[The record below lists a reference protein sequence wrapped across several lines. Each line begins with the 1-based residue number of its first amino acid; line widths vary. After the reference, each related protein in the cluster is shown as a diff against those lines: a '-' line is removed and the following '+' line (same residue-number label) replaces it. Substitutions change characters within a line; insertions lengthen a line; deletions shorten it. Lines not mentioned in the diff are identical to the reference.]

1 MKRTHYINATL
12 TALILALPLSS
23 AFADERAG
31 DIVSVRGNVFVERAK
46 DIIKAEPKLGLREAD
61 SVATEEQSRAK
72 LLFRDDSILTLG
84 PKSRL
89 IVKQYLYSPENKR
102 AESVYE
108 LLDGKLRAVVGSPG
122 FTVKTP
128 TAFAAA
134 RGTIFLIWFDSATNS
149 TGIAVIEGEVVVKNI
164 NAAIG
169 GEVRLGPGQVS
180 TVAGDGSPVEPR
192 PFTGTP
198 ADGKKADADGK
209 DGGGALAESETIRIL
224 QEVRVE
230 GTPVLT
236 LPEFKMELLKPSGM
250 VVERLPAV
258 PKTPPINETPGV
270 IGKTPVTINL
280 NFHGTP
286 VNVNVNFPEP
296 R

>member
-1 MKRTHYINATL
+1 MNRNYFNAIL
-12 TALILALPLSS
+12 TALMLTLSLSS

-31 DIVSVRGNVFVERAK
+31 DIVSVRGNVFVERAR

-89 IVKQYLYSPENKR
+89 VVKQYLYSPENKR

-180 TVAGDGSPVEPR
+180 TVAKDGSPVEPR
-192 PFTGTP
+192 PFAGTP
-198 ADGKKADADGK
+198 GEIKKADADSK
-209 DGGGALAESETIRIL
+209 DGGALAESETIRII

-236 LPEFKMELLKPSGM
+236 LPDFKMESFKPSGL
-250 VVERLPAV
+250 VVERLPFV

-280 NFHGTP
+280 NFHEPQT
-286 VNVNVNFPEP
+286 NVKVNFPDS

>member
-1 MKRTHYINATL
+1 MKRANYINAIL
-12 TALILALPLSS
+12 TALMLTLSVS
-23 AFADERAG
+23 TAFADERAG

-61 SVATEEQSRAK
+61 SVATEDQSRAK

-134 RGTIFLIWFDSATNS
+134 RGTIFLIWYDSATKS

-164 NAAIG
+164 NASIG
-169 GEVRLGPGQVS
+169 GEVRLGSGQVS
-180 TVAGDGSPVEPR
+180 TVAKDGSPVEPK

-198 ADGKKADADGK
+198 ADVKKAES
-209 DGGGALAESETIRIL
+209 GGESGALAESETVRIL

-236 LPEFKMELLKPSGM
+236 LPEFKMELLKPSGL
-250 VVERLPAV
+250 VVERLPSV

-280 NFHGTP
+280 NFHETP
-286 VNVNVNFPEP
+286 VNVKVNFPEP